1 MSSYSCIG
9 MAYLLMMYVIT
20 GKVEPSAHTSSFNM
34 GYLVSPYGYANGTGP
49 IPVSMVSTQ
58 IFLVSAECKCLLV
71 ILSHF
76 LTRRAKTNF
85 KYGMHGLQFK
95 FFPALTY
102 RRNDFF
108 RSLGVC
114 VCVLKLRA
122 WAHNHYLCELCSVMH
137 LGARSRGARFA
148 AAY

>member
-108 RSLGVC
+108 RSLGLCVC
-114 VCVLKLRA
+114 VC
-122 WAHNHYLCELCSVMH
+122 
-137 LGARSRGARFA
+137 
-148 AAY
+148 